1 GRSSIWVPRRH
12 PLQVSSASPIPAR
25 SAHLYPLIDSTA
37 MGSKLYVG
45 NLNYS
50 TTEDALRNAFAA
62 NGRTVKEVAIPSDR
76 ETGRPRGFAFVTMG
90 SDADAKAAI
99 AALDGKDLDGRSLKV
114 NEAQDRP
121 QRSGGGGFGGGGG
134 GGGRSGGG
142 GGGGGGG
149 KRRDWEA
156 LLFGAARSRNF
167 GRGPGRGPVLDLRAW
182 RVQVGRYVQ
191 QLRSR
196 AAQDLLLRPFLATHF
211 LVLAALALLAITIS
225 LLR

>member
-1 GRSSIWVPRRH
+1 
-12 PLQVSSASPIPAR
+12 
-25 SAHLYPLIDSTA
+25 

-45 NLNYS
+45 NLSYT
-50 TTEDALRNAFAA
+50 TTEDTLRNAFAA
-62 NGRTVKEVAIPSDR
+62 NGRTVQEVAIPSDR

-134 GGGRSGGG
+134 GGGSRSGGGG

-149 KRRDWEA
+149 KRRDW
-156 LLFGAARSRNF
+156 
-167 GRGPGRGPVLDLRAW
+167 
-182 RVQVGRYVQ
+182 
-191 QLRSR
+191 
-196 AAQDLLLRPFLATHF
+196 
-211 LVLAALALLAITIS
+211 
-225 LLR
+225 